1 MKNSLHTVLG
11 ASGAIGRA
19 VISELQFR
27 NLPIRAVERN
37 AIHPQLPTVSAN
49 LLHPEETQQAIAGST
64 HVYLCIGLP
73 YRADVWKLQWPMV
86 MENVI
91 DACAETGANLI
102 FFDNVYMYGP
112 PPLRVPFD
120 ENHPQQPLTKKGTAR
135 KQTAAILLEA
145 QAKGKVN
152 GVIGRAA
159 DFYGPNAVNSSLYIS
174 FLERMLQGKAPQSLF
189 PLDVKHTYAY
199 TADLG
204 RALVMLALDPSTY
217 NQAWHLP
224 VGEPITIHEVTDIFN
239 KTMVT
244 SYRTAYLPGFMQ
256 HLLALFIPPIREVRE
271 MIYQFESPYVMAYEK
286 FQRQFP
292 EFRATPYEDGIR
304 AMINSF
310 QQSPSQKKNI

>member
-1 MKNSLHTVLG
+1 MNNPLHTVLG

-27 NLPIRAVERN
+27 NLPVRAVERN
-37 AIHPQLPTVSAN
+37 AAHPQLPAVAAN
-49 LLHPEETQQAIAGST
+49 LLNSEEARQAIVGSS

-91 DACAETGANLI
+91 DACAEAGANLI

-120 ENHPQQPLTKKGTAR
+120 ENHPQQPITKKGQAR
-135 KQTAAILLEA
+135 KQTVNILLEA
-145 QAKGKVN
+145 IANGKVN

-159 DFYGPNAVNSSLYIS
+159 DFYGPYAVNSPFYIS

-199 TADLG
+199 TTDLSQ
-204 RALVMLALDPSTY
+204 ALVMLALDPSTY
-217 NQAWHLP
+217 KQVWHLP
-224 VGEPITIHEVTDIFN
+224 VGEPITMNEATDLFN
-239 KTMVT
+239 KVLGTA
-244 SYRTAYLPGFMQ
+244 YRTPYLPALMQ
-256 HLLALFIPPIREVRE
+256 QLLTLFIPPIREVRE
-271 MIYQFESPYVMAYEK
+271 MLYQFESPYVLSYEK
-286 FQRQFP
+286 FRKHFQN
-292 EFRATPYEDGIR
+292 FRTTSYEDGSR
-304 AMINSF
+304 AMVESF
-310 QQSPSQKKNI
+310 QQELSLKKNR